1 MLLTIIQYSK
11 QKGVPPRTVYGYVYR
26 GLLPVSNIIGGIKFI
41 DDKTELPKV
50 HNGWVKGKPRKKQ
63 KTDLDLLG

>member
-11 QKGVPPRTVYGYVYR
+11 LNGKPPRTVYGYVSR

-41 DDKTELPKV
+41 DDKTPLPVV
-50 HNGWVKGKPRKKQ
+50 HNGWKKGKKR